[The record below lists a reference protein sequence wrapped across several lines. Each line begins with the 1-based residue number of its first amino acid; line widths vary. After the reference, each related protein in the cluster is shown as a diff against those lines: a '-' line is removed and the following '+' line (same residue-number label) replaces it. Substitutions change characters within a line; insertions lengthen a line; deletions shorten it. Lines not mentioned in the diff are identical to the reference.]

1 MLKELELLK
10 SSKIVKNYEVMD
22 FKDGENFYFL
32 KIKAVFIDNSILYI
46 KEFTSTERYIY
57 SFHWQDEKGNLIIR
71 WDNAPHHKHLK
82 TFPHHKHIKNKVEES
97 DVVDLSDVL
106 NYIEKNIF

>member
-32 KIKAVFIDNSILYI
+32 KIKAVFIDNSILHI
-46 KEFTSTERYIY
+46 KEFNSTERYIY